1 MDRCNEPINQN
12 MENLSFYHQGTTTLV
27 TTADRGTVTPDGV
40 GAQGVGSE
48 VGAPGVMEGEG
59 APTLHPPLHRHRPE
73 LERLPDS
80 EEPGGDKLFT

>member
-1 MDRCNEPINQN
+1 MGVDTARFNF
-12 MENLSFYHQGTTTLV
+12 LFYHQGTTTLV

-48 VGAPGVMEGEG
+48 VGAPGAMEGEG
-59 APTLHPPLHRHRPE
+59 VPSLHPHHHRHRPE

-80 EEPGGDKLFT
+80 EEPGGDKLFTQQLL